1 MLVMSDTSF
10 GLMLAYKLMGLNL
23 DLYEQDNE

>member
-10 GLMLAYKLMGLNL
+10 GLMLAYKIMRLSL
-23 DLYEQDNE
+23 DLYEPDNK